1 MTTTRSFEAAKM
13 MKHWQLVTSNV
24 ESVAKMAQ
32 TLEEWWSAGLDNAAI
47 AELADELSEKLTWI
61 D

>member
-1 MTTTRSFEAAKM
+1 
-13 MKHWQLVTSNV
+13 
-24 ESVAKMAQ
+24 MAQ